1 MTVNPLSWADP
12 DPVAPAL
19 RLVPDLPLPP
29 DPLGADV
36 LPPEASLDQEVL
48 VRRVVPLTHDVVQV
62 VLEPTR
68 PGGVAFTPGQYL
80 TLGVEVDGRHVERC
94 YTISSPPTRPHL
106 LSLTVKRV
114 PDGEVS
120 TYLHD
125 RVRPGDRLQVTGPLG
140 GFSVAEHP
148 SRRYLLLSAGSG
160 VTPTLATLRTMAD
173 LAELEATGSALD
185 VVVVHSARTPDDLVA
200 RAEVEALAATHPGLR
215 VHWVCETDGAPDR
228 SGPWSGPRGRLTAD
242 LLRAF
247 APDVADREVF
257 TCGPPGYMAAARLLL
272 AEVGADPARCHEE
285 SFVLGTAGAPAA
297 AAAAAAAAAQG
308 AAEGAAPAA
317 SSRADAA
324 GTEGEVEGH
333 LLAAPAPSAPAP
345 VATSVTFARSGC
357 EVACPAGTTVLAAAE
372 QAGVR
377 LPSSCAEG
385 MCGTCKSTLLSGRV
399 EMKHAGGIRPR
410 EIAQDKFLPCCSTPD
425 GDIVVD
431 A

>member
-1 MTVNPLSWADP
+1 MTVHPLTWADP
-12 DPVAPAL
+12 DPVPPAL
-19 RLVPDLPLPP
+19 RLVPDLPG
-29 DPLGADV
+29 PLGADV
-36 LPPEASLDQEVL
+36 LPVEAPLDQEVV
-48 VRRVVPLTHDVVQV
+48 VRRVVPVTHDVVSV
-62 VLEPTR
+62 VLEPTL

-80 TLGVEVDGRHVERC
+80 TLALEIDGRLVERC
-94 YTISSPPTRPHL
+94 YTIASPPTRPHL
-106 LSLTVKRV
+106 LTLTVKRV

-120 TYLHD
+120 TYLHE
-125 RVRPGDRLQVTGPLG
+125 RLRPGDRLTARGPLG

-148 SRRYLLLSAGSG
+148 ARRYLLLSAGSG

-173 LAELEATGSALD
+173 LSELAGSGGDLD

-200 RAEVEALAATHPGLR
+200 RAEVEALAATYDGLR
-215 VHWVCETDGAPDR
+215 VHWVCEADGAPDR
-228 SGPWSGPRGRLTAD
+228 SGLWSGPRGRLTAD

-257 TCGPPGYMAAARLLL
+257 TCGPPGYMAAVRELLV
-272 AEVGADPARCHEE
+272 EVGADPAHCHEE
-285 SFVLGTAGAPAA
+285 SFVLGTAGAPSDAD
-297 AAAAAAAAAQG
+297 G
-308 AAEGAAPAA
+308 A
-317 SSRADAA
+317 
-324 GTEGEVEGH
+324 
-333 LLAAPAPSAPAP
+333 SATP
-345 VATSVTFARSGC
+345 VAASVTFARSGC

-399 EMKHAGGIRPR
+399 DMKHAGGIRPR

>member
-1 MTVNPLSWADP
+1 MTVHPLTWADP
-12 DPVAPAL
+12 DPVPPAL
-19 RLVPDLPLPP
+19 RLVPDLPG
-29 DPLGADV
+29 PLGADV
-36 LPPEASLDQEVL
+36 LPVEAPLDQEVV
-48 VRRVVPLTHDVVQV
+48 VRRVVPVTHDVVSV

-80 TLGVEVDGRHVERC
+80 TLALEIDGHLVERC
-94 YTISSPPTRPHL
+94 YTIASPPTRPHL
-106 LSLTVKRV
+106 LTLTVKRV
-114 PDGEVS
+114 PGGAVS
-120 TYLHD
+120 TYLHE
-125 RVRPGDRLQVTGPLG
+125 RLRPGDRLTARGPLG

-148 SRRYLLLSAGSG
+148 ARRYLLLSAGSG

-173 LAELEATGSALD
+173 LSELAGSGGDLD

-200 RAEVEALAATHPGLR
+200 RAEVEALAATYDGLR
-215 VHWVCETDGAPDR
+215 VHWVCEADGAHT
-228 SGPWSGPRGRLTAD
+228 PWSGPRGRLTAD

-257 TCGPPGYMAAARLLL
+257 TCGPPGYMAAVRELLV
-272 AEVGADPARCHEE
+272 EVGADPAHCHEE
-285 SFVLGTAGAPAA
+285 SFVLGTAGAPSDAPGASATAA
-297 AAAAAAAAAQG
+297 AA
-308 AAEGAAPAA
+308 
-317 SSRADAA
+317 SDDHDA
-324 GTEGEVEGH
+324 EGH
-333 LLAAPAPSAPAP
+333 LLEPAGPAP
-345 VATSVTFARSGC
+345 VAVAASVTFARSGC

-399 EMKHAGGIRPR
+399 DMKHAGGIRPR

>member
-1 MTVNPLSWADP
+1 MTVHPLTWADP
-12 DPVAPAL
+12 DPVPPAL
-19 RLVPDLPLPP
+19 RLVPDLPA
-29 DPLGADV
+29 PLGADV
-36 LPPEASLDQEVL
+36 LPAEAPLDQEVV
-48 VRRVVPLTHDVVQV
+48 VRRVVPVTHDVVSV

-80 TLGVEVDGRHVERC
+80 TLALEIDGHLVERC
-94 YTISSPPTRPHL
+94 YTIASPPTRPHL
-106 LSLTVKRV
+106 LTLTVKRV
-114 PDGEVS
+114 PDGAVS
-120 TYLHD
+120 TYLHE
-125 RVRPGDRLQVTGPLG
+125 RLRPGDRLAARGPLG

-148 SRRYLLLSAGSG
+148 ARRYLLLSAGSG

-173 LAELEATGSALD
+173 LSELAGSGGDLD

-200 RAEVEALAATHPGLR
+200 RAEVEALAATYDGLR
-215 VHWVCETDGAPDR
+215 VHWVCEADGAPDR
-228 SGPWSGPRGRLTAD
+228 SGLWSGPRGRLTAD

-257 TCGPPGYMAAARLLL
+257 TCGPPGYMAAVRELLV
-272 AEVGADPARCHEE
+272 EVGADPVHCHEE
-285 SFVLGTAGAPAA
+285 SFVLGTVGAPSE
-297 AAAAAAAAAQG
+297 
-308 AAEGAAPAA
+308 AEGTSGTSVAA
-317 SSRADAA
+317 SDERD
-324 GTEGEVEGH
+324 VEAH
-333 LLAAPAPSAPAP
+333 LLEPAGSAP
-345 VATSVTFARSGC
+345 VAVASSVTFARSGC

-372 QAGVR
+372 KAGVR

-399 EMKHAGGIRPR
+399 DMKHAGGIRPR

>member
-1 MTVNPLSWADP
+1 MTVTPLSWADP

-29 DPLGADV
+29 SPLGSDV
-36 LPPEASLDQEVL
+36 LPPEAPLDQEVL

-68 PGGVAFTPGQYL
+68 PGGVAFTPGQYV

-114 PDGEVS
+114 PDGAMS

-148 SRRYLLLSAGSG
+148 ARRYLLLSAGSG
-160 VTPTLATLRTMAD
+160 VTPTLATLRTMSD
-173 LAELEATGSALD
+173 LASLSETGATGSALD

-200 RAEVEALAATHPGLR
+200 RVEVEALAATHPGLR

-257 TCGPPGYMAAARLLL
+257 TCGPPGYMAAARALL

-297 AAAAAAAAAQG
+297 PGVTDVLGEVGGHLLDAAGPAAG
-308 AAEGAAPAA
+308 PTTAPAA
-317 SSRADAA
+317 A
-324 GTEGEVEGH
+324 
-333 LLAAPAPSAPAP
+333 
-345 VATSVTFARSGC
+345 SVTFARSGC
-357 EVACPAGTTVLAAAE
+357 AVRCPTGTTVLAAAE

-399 EMKHAGGIRPR
+399 DMKHAGGIRPR

>member
-1 MTVNPLSWADP
+1 MTVNPLPWADP
-12 DPVAPAL
+12 EPVAPAL

-29 DPLGADV
+29 APLGADV
-36 LPPEASLDQEVL
+36 LPPESALDQEVV

-62 VLEPTR
+62 VLAPTR

-114 PDGEVS
+114 PDGVVS

-148 SRRYLLLSAGSG
+148 ARRYLLLSAGSG

-173 LAELEATGSALD
+173 LAELGGPGSGTDPGLD

-200 RAEVEALAATHPGLR
+200 RVEVEALAAAHPGLR
-215 VHWVCETDGAPDR
+215 VHWVCETDGAADR

-257 TCGPPGYMAAARLLL
+257 TCGPPGYMAAARDLL
-272 AEVGADPARCHEE
+272 AEVGADPERCHEE
-285 SFVLGTAGAPAA
+285 SFVLGTAGAPAPPA
-297 AAAAAAAAAQG
+297 AARVEDDG
-308 AAEGAAPAA
+308 
-317 SSRADAA
+317 
-324 GTEGEVEGH
+324 VEGH
-333 LLAAPAPSAPAP
+333 LLGAPTAPGPAAAAGTA
-345 VATSVTFARSGC
+345 SVTFARSGC
-357 EVACPAGTTVLAAAE
+357 QVACPAGTTVLAAAE

-399 EMKHAGGIRPR
+399 DMKHAGGIRPR
-410 EIAQDKFLPCCSTPD
+410 EVAQDKFLPCCSTPD